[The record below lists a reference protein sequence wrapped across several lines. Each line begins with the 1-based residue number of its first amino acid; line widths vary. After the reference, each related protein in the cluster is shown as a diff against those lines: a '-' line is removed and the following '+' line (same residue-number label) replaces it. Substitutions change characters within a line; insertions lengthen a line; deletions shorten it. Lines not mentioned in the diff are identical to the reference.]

1 MPDIHLSSGR
11 KGLLIICFSLRTK
24 KTSPKVPRKL
34 SLISLTDGIGSMY
47 FGFFNALLVVGGLV
61 LTTVCYTVSS
71 FKMRQLKMY
80 LKWKKLAVNR
90 EDKKLAS
97 T

>member
-1 MPDIHLSSGR
+1 MELGQMY
-11 KGLLIICFSLRTK
+11 LLL
-24 KTSPKVPRKL
+24 
-34 SLISLTDGIGSMY
+34 
-47 FGFFNALLVVGGLV
+47 NALLVVGTGV

-80 LKWKKLAVNR
+80 LKWKKIAVNR